1 MGEYAH
7 DAMRREIKDR
17 HGFDI
22 GDCEDEPKRSHAKPV
37 YKRVKC
43 PHCNATPK
51 KKGLWQHIR
60 DVHGINQVEQVLTSK
75 EPNK

>member
-7 DAMRREIKDR
+7 DAMRLEIQNQ

-22 GDCEDEPKRSHAKPV
+22 GEYCDEPKKPQLKPF

-43 PHCNATPK
+43 PHCDARPK
-51 KKGLWQHIR
+51 ERGLWQHVR
-60 DVHGINQVEQVLTSK
+60 KMHGISK
-75 EPNK
+75 IIQCIGDVK